1 MLKFVVCALLLRLSY
16 HSSVVIN
23 SMSAS
28 CSQPAVHAQ
37 LFVCHQ
43 RDCDGIML
51 GGRALGPGDTEK
63 SSGLYRKWVHHVLPE
78 MKVGKIKSTYYSMG
92 NVGMMQ
98 GVLSVL

>member
-1 MLKFVVCALLLRLSY
+1 
-16 HSSVVIN
+16 
-23 SMSAS
+23 
-28 CSQPAVHAQ
+28 
-37 LFVCHQ
+37 
-43 RDCDGIML
+43 ML